1 MDKILVLGA
10 GKSSG
15 VLIEYLANQA
25 SKHLY
30 ILKVA
35 DADYR
40 NLTERVSRFPEVEQ
54 FCGNLGDVDCLNALI
69 SDAKIVVS
77 LLPPSMH
84 FQVAKICLE
93 QSKHFLSA
101 SYISPELKTIEEQV
115 KQKGLVFLMECGLDP
130 GIDHMSAMK
139 MIDKLKED
147 GAKITSFHSYC
158 GGLVTPES
166 NTNPWGYKVTWNP
179 RNVVLAGLGTSQY
192 LENNQLKIVPY
203 SQLFLHTTNLQFDIY
218 GEYEAYPNR
227 DSISYIEKYGLQEA
241 CSFLRGTIRYKG
253 FSAAW
258 DKLVK
263 LGFTD
268 DSVRF
273 RNADKMKISEMTSS
287 FCQDRISVSDYLK
300 LEKEEFHKLDWLGI
314 FSDSYLDVKPEA
326 TPAECLQKIIEDK
339 WRLSEGDKDLVL
351 MQHQIDFEL
360 NGIKNKIISS
370 LSVEGNNS
378 LNTAMARTVGLP
390 LGIATLLVFKNK
402 IHKKGVLTPVVKE
415 IYNPILEELQSE
427 KIFFREY
434 TYSSQ

>member
-25 SKHLY
+25 SKFQY

-35 DADYR
+35 DADLT
-40 NLTERVSRFPEVEQ
+40 NLTDRVSRFPEVEQ
-54 FCGNLGDVDCLNALI
+54 FCGNLGDVDCLNTLI

-84 FQVAKICLE
+84 FLAAKICLE

-101 SYISPELKTIEEQV
+101 SYISPELKTIAEEV
-115 KQKGLVFLMECGLDP
+115 KQKGLIFLMECGLDP

-139 MIDKLKED
+139 LIDILKED
-147 GAKITSFHSYC
+147 GAKITSFRSYC
-158 GGLVTPES
+158 GGLVAPES

-192 LENNQLKIVPY
+192 LENDQLKIVPY
-203 SQLFLHTTNLQFDIY
+203 SQLFLHTTNLQFEDY

-227 DSISYIEKYGLQEA
+227 DSISYIEKYGLQHA
-241 CSFLRGTIRYKG
+241 SSFLRGTIRYKG
-253 FSAAW
+253 FCAAW

-273 RNADKMKISEMTSS
+273 RNADKMKISEMTDS
-287 FCQDRISVSDYLK
+287 FCQDGISVVEYLK
-300 LEKEEFHKLDWLGI
+300 LEKEEFQKLDWLGI
-314 FSDSYLDVKPEA
+314 FSDSYLQVKSDA

-339 WRLSEGDKDLVL
+339 WKLSEGDKDLVL

-360 NGIKNKIISS
+360 DAKKNRIISS
-370 LSVEGNNS
+370 LAVEGNDS
-378 LNTAMARTVGLP
+378 LDTAMARTVGLP
-390 LGIATLLVFKNK
+390 LGIATLLLFQNK
-402 IHKKGVLTPVVKE
+402 IVSKGVLTPVLKE
-415 IYNPILEELQSE
+415 IYNPILEELQTR
-427 KIFFREY
+427 KILFREN
-434 TYSSQ
+434 TYSS

>member
-15 VLIEYLANQA
+15 ILIEYLANQA
-25 SKHLY
+25 SKYQY

-35 DADYR
+35 DADSQI
-40 NLTERVSRFPEVEQ
+40 LTARVAQFLEVEQ
-54 FCGNLGDVDCLNALI
+54 FCGNLGDSDCLNTLI
-69 SDAKIVVS
+69 ADAKIVVS

-101 SYISPELKTIEEQV
+101 SYISQELKKIEEQV

-139 MIDKLKED
+139 IIDKLKDD
-147 GAKITSFHSYC
+147 GAKITSFRSYC

-192 LENNQLKIVPY
+192 LENDRLKIVPY
-203 SQLFLHTTNLQFDIY
+203 SQLFLHTTNLKFDVY

-241 CSFLRGTIRYKG
+241 NSFLRGTIRYKG
-253 FSAAW
+253 FCAAW

-273 RNADKMKISEMTSS
+273 RNADKMKISEMTNS
-287 FCQDRISVSDYLK
+287 FCQDGISALNYLK
-300 LEKEEFHKLDWLGI
+300 LEKEEFRKLDWLGI
-314 FSDSYLDVKPEA
+314 FSEFYLDVKSDA

-339 WRLSEGDKDLVL
+339 WKLSASDKDLVL

-360 NGIKNKIISS
+360 DAKKNKIISS
-370 LSVEGNNS
+370 LAVEGNDS
-378 LNTAMARTVGLP
+378 IDTAMARTVGLP
-390 LGIATLLVFKNK
+390 LGIATLLIFQNK
-402 IHKKGVLTPVVKE
+402 ILEKGVLTPVLKE
-415 IYNPILEELQSE
+415 IYNPILEELQTQ
-427 KIFFREY
+427 KILFREY
-434 TYSSQ
+434 TYSS